1 MNNSYQFFHLE
12 TFADKP
18 RKGSKRPS
26 AEAVARECQRVEQ
39 SFPHISNMKP
49 AELVCGINPVD
60 ALEKVRN
67 LVRRCKDP
75 LGRKI
80 RSDAQIITFGVASV
94 KVESTPENWELPEV
108 KKWLA
113 DTEQFLKNRF
123 GDSFVSLIK
132 HTDEKFCH
140 IHFCI
145 IPQVNQ
151 GDVLDI
157 NSMHPGLAAQRSVK
171 SGSKNIKDHAYKEAM
186 RTIQDEYFEQVGI
199 VNGQLR
205 YGPRRRRLSR
215 KEWHA
220 QKRYAQ
226 LVSNIFNQKDD
237 LIKSLNLKLEKA
249 KNILAKVFPSKVSSP
264 DTSKANSHE
273 VSL

>member
-18 RKGSKRPS
+18 RKGTKRPS
-26 AEAVARECQRVEQ
+26 AEAVARECQRVEK

-49 AELVCGINPVD
+49 ADLLYGIEPLEALNKVRELV
-60 ALEKVRN
+60 KQ
-67 LVRRCKDP
+67 CKDP

-80 RSDAQIITFGVASV
+80 RSDAQIISFGVASI

-108 KKWLA
+108 KKWLS
-113 DTEQFLKNRF
+113 DTQQFLKNRF
-123 GDSFVSLIK
+123 GDSFVSLVK

-140 IHFCI
+140 VHFGI
-145 IPQVNQ
+145 IPQ
-151 GDVLDI
+151 LDQSGKLDL
-157 NSMHPGLAAQRSVK
+157 NTLHPGLSAQRSIK
-171 SGSKNIKDHAYKEAM
+171 SASKKAKDFAYKEAM
-186 RTIQDEYFEQVGI
+186 RRLQDEYFEQVGLG
-199 VNGQLR
+199 NGQLR

-226 LVSNIFNQKDD
+226 LISNIFNQKEN
-237 LIKSLNLKLEKA
+237 LISSLSSKLEKA
-249 KNILAKVFPSKVSSP
+249 RNILAKVFPSKVSTS
-264 DTSKANSHE
+264 DTSKTTSKE
-273 VSL
+273 MSL